1 MSVDMKIFFGLLCA
15 GVIFIFLGTICVG
28 FAYFHRDGN
37 DRQKSH
43 GPFGVFLL
51 FLGIVLT
58 LADTLTANAFMAA
71 VFGLLLA
78 IVVFHY
84 GVSSIMKK
92 RKEESK
98 ESDKKTAHGS
108 TTPAA

>member
-1 MSVDMKIFFGLLCA
+1 MSVDMKIFMGLLIA
-15 GVIFIFLGTICVG
+15 GILFVFMGLVCII
-28 FAYFHRDGN
+28 FAYINRDGN
-37 DRQKSH
+37 ERQKSH

-71 VFGLLLA
+71 VFGLLFA

-84 GVSSIMKK
+84 GVVSIMKK
-92 RKEESK
+92 RKEESREQEK
-98 ESDKKTAHGS
+98 ARGSKT
-108 TTPAA
+108 TAA